1 MKICILGAGVLGVT
15 SAYELARRGHEV
27 TVIER
32 GAEPAR
38 ECSFANGGQLSYS
51 HAEPWANP
59 HVFPKLFTWAFQDD
73 APLVLRPS
81 TDLHMMRWGLL
92 FLLNCLPAK
101 ARANCETMLRLGL
114 YSKQKMAE
122 LMADTKVEFAFLGNG
137 TLHVFDDQ
145 KSFDGAKRHA
155 EFQAKLGCT
164 ETPMTPA
171 ECFTLEPTLANTTK
185 KLVGGMYAPID
196 ESGDI
201 HVFTKNLADY
211 CAKNLK
217 VTFLYNQKIARLHK
231 TNNQIT
237 HVELHPSPHRG
248 EDGWGADSERL
259 LSESPPPNLPS
270 MGGGNF
276 VAGFDAYVMA
286 MGSHSAPH
294 LRKLGLYVP
303 IYPMK
308 GYSIS
313 FNASAHCPKVS
324 ITDDAAKQVYTLL
337 GNRMR
342 VAGTAEFA
350 GYNEA
355 VRAVRID
362 PLKRGM
368 KELFPEAPQEELTE
382 WACLRPSTPDG
393 PPIIGKT
400 PISNLFMNTGH
411 GTLGWTQAAGSARLL
426 ADVVDGAPTEIPLTG
441 LGIERNLIRM

>member
-32 GAEPAR
+32 ASEPAR

-59 HVFPKLFTWAFQDD
+59 HVFPKLFKWMWQDD

-81 TDLHMMRWGLL
+81 TDPHMMRWGLL
-92 FLLNCLPAK
+92 FLLNCLPSK

-137 TLHVFDDQ
+137 TLHVFDNQ

-155 EFQAKLGCT
+155 EFQAKLGCS
-164 ETPMTPA
+164 ETPMTPD
-171 ECFTLEPTLANTTK
+171 ECFTLEPALANTTK
-185 KLVGGMYAPID
+185 KLVGGMFAPID

-217 VTFLYNQKIARLHK
+217 VTFLYNQKIAKLHK
-231 TNNQIT
+231 TDDRIT
-237 HVELHPSPHRG
+237 HVEIEGQHR
-248 EDGWGADSERL
+248 DY
-259 LSESPPPNLPS
+259 
-270 MGGGNF
+270 M
-276 VAGFDAYVMA
+276 AGFDAYVMSL
-286 MGSHSAPH
+286 GSHSAPQ
-294 LRKLGLYVP
+294 LRKLGLHVP

-313 FNASAHCPKVS
+313 FNASEHCPKVS

-350 GYNEA
+350 GFNEA
-355 VRAVRID
+355 VRNVRID
-362 PLKRGM
+362 PLKKGM
-368 KELFPEAPQEELTE
+368 RELFPKAPQEELTE

-400 PISNLFMNTGH
+400 PFTNLFMNTGH

-426 ADVVDGAPTEIPLTG
+426 ADVMSGSPTEIPLSG
-441 LGIERNLIRM
+441 LEMSRSLLRF

>member
-15 SAYELARRGHEV
+15 SAYELAKRGHEV

-32 GAEPAR
+32 QSEPAR

-59 HVFPKLFTWAFQDD
+59 HVFPKLFKWAFQDD
-73 APLVLRPS
+73 APLVLRP
-81 TDLHMMRWGLL
+81 TADPHMLRWGML

-122 LMADTKVEFAFLGNG
+122 LRADTKVEFSFLGNG

-155 EFQAKLGCT
+155 EFQSKLGCD
-164 ETPMTPA
+164 EVAMTPA
-171 ECFTLEPTLANTTK
+171 QCFEKEPTLANTTK

-201 HVFTKNLADY
+201 HFFTVNLAKH
-211 CAKNLK
+211 CAEKYGVK
-217 VTFLYNQKIARLHK
+217 FLYNQKIVRLHK
-231 TNNQIT
+231 TDNRIT
-237 HVELHPSPHRG
+237 HVEVEGQTKDYMS
-248 EDGWGADSERL
+248 
-259 LSESPPPNLPS
+259 
-270 MGGGNF
+270 
-276 VAGFDAYVMA
+276 GFDAYVMA
-286 MGSHSAPH
+286 MGSHSAPQ
-294 LRKLGLYVP
+294 LRKVGLYVP

-313 FNASAHCPKVS
+313 FNASEHCPKVS

-350 GYNEA
+350 GYNED
-355 VRAVRID
+355 VRKVRID

-368 KELFPEAPQEELTE
+368 AQLFPKAPLEELTE

-393 PPIIGKT
+393 PPVIGKT
-400 PISNLFMNTGH
+400 PIGNLFMNTGH
-411 GTLGWTQAAGSARLL
+411 GTLGWTQGAGSSRLL
-426 ADVVDGAPTEIPLTG
+426 ADVIDGKPTEIPLSG
-441 LGIERNLIRM
+441 LDIERNLIKL